1 MKPGTLVFLL
11 VALGAG
17 GYLFWRALSDGNPFL
32 FFFSALAFGMAI
44 ASLQRLFGRG
54 PRQR

>member
-1 MKPGTLVFLL
+1 VKPGTLVFLL

-32 FFFSALAFGMAI
+32 FFFAAVAFGMAL

-54 PRQR
+54 PKP